1 MKKIL
6 SFLLCVAMTISF
18 AACSSDNS
26 TNSGE
31 VTTAPSESTQS
42 TTAKEEETV
51 AVSGKSPL
59 TDDEAYDAMVERSLM
74 TLGDTSRMLN
84 VLKKAQ
90 NGEEITIGYIGGSIT
105 EGLTAGAELCWAK
118 LTYDWLCEKFPE
130 TKINYVNA
138 GLSGT
143 PSTLGV
149 MRAERDLYAEFTPDI
164 VFIEFAVNDGQTAN
178 DKTSYESL
186 VKKILSKENNPA
198 VVLFF
203 TVIES
208 GYTCEKHMSEIGTHY
223 NLPMI
228 SLNNS
233 LEPEFDAGTMKWS
246 DYSDDQ
252 SHPNI
257 WGHSMVKDLVANY
270 FEKVLEKLGET
281 DEIPQAM
288 PIPEAALISTKFEDM
303 HFLDANNLTADVL
316 GSFKVVDNA
325 HGHFKDGWQN
335 KAAGTD
341 AIEFTVEC
349 KTMFLV
355 YLCSSSRHY
364 GTAEIYVDGELVKE
378 VNASDENGWN
388 NPENT
393 MLFSYDE
400 TATHK
405 ITIKLKEEK
414 TIFAILGFGVC

>member
-6 SFLLCVAMTISF
+6 SFLLCAAMVISF
-18 AACSSDNS
+18 AACSSDNA
-26 TNSGE
+26 NSADGTTIANE
-31 VTTAPSESTQS
+31 EDIELTDEAVVVT
-42 TTAKEEETV
+42 
-51 AVSGKSPL
+51 GNSPL
-59 TDDEAYDAMVERSLM
+59 TDEQAYADMVERSLM
-74 TLGDTSRMLN
+74 TMGDTTRMLN

-90 NGEEITIGYIGGSIT
+90 NGEEITVGYIGGSIT

-118 LTYDWLCEKFPE
+118 LTYNWLCEKFPE

-149 MRAERDLYAEFTPDI
+149 MRAERDLYSEYTPDI
-164 VFIEFAVNDGQTAN
+164 VFIEFAVNDGQTAT

-208 GYTCEKHMSEIGTHY
+208 GYTCEKHMSEIGNYY

-233 LEPEFDAGTMKWS
+233 LEPEFSAGTMKWS

-252 SHPNI
+252 SHPNV

-270 FEKVLEKLGET
+270 FEKALEELEKTE
-281 DEIPQAM
+281 A
-288 PIPEAALISTKFEDM
+288 IPEGAVIPETALVSTKFEDM
-303 HFLDANNLTADVL
+303 RFLDATNLTADSL
-316 GSFKVVDNA
+316 GSFKVIDNA
-325 HGHFKDGWQN
+325 HGHFADGWQD
-335 KAAGTD
+335 KAAGTE
-341 AIEFTVEC
+341 AIEFTIEC
-349 KTMFLV
+349 KTLFLV
-355 YLCSSSRHY
+355 YLCSSSKHY

-378 VNASDENGWN
+378 VNASDKNGWN
-388 NPENT
+388 NPENA
-393 MLFSYDE
+393 MIFSDDE
-400 TATHK
+400 SAVHK
-405 ITIKLKEEK
+405 ISIKLKAEK
-414 TIFAILGFGVC
+414 TIFSILGFGVC